1 MGHAE
6 VLLRPMAVTTFDGQ
20 FSFKQEMIFGNKK
33 NTVRCGK
40 CPGGGGGGKR
50 KNTKKHRKVVEWTR
64 SVWEEDVDDLDIF
77 LV

>member
-1 MGHAE
+1 MGTKKTRS
-6 VLLRPMAVTTFDGQ
+6 VV
-20 FSFKQEMIFGNKK
+20 GN
-33 NTVRCGK
+33 V
-40 CPGGGGGGKR
+40 PGGGGGKR